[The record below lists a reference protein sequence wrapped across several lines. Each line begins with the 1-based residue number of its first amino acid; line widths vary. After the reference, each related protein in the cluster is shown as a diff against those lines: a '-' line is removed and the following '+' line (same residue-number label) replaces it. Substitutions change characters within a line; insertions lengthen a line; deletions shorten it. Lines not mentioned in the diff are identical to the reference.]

1 MRYFFSFLFRNK
13 ETVSKNNC
21 LGYWNISRIPH
32 SQYVC
37 YRSKKVKSL
46 SKSYFLNIR
55 PWWELH
61 WFLQVMSPPIC
72 SSQTPPFIII
82 MLGLLYCGESFSII
96 NMIRFVIISSSDE
109 QACKLLHPKNVL
121 HVHTSNKT
129 KRELNQSYFEH
140 VLLAW
145 MMQKA
150 KSPPVPTAP
159 KTALLVFPTPSAE
172 VSYFSEFEK
181 NKCVNRRKHWLA
193 FVGLFSYSA
202 ENKWIESKKIFF
214 TYFVYK
220 LLPFS
225 DRKQTYCG
233 WGFLLLFPWI

>member
-1 MRYFFSFLFRNK
+1 MQAS
-13 ETVSKNNC
+13 T
-21 LGYWNISRIPH
+21 
-32 SQYVC
+32 SQ
-37 YRSKKVKSL
+37 
-46 SKSYFLNIR
+46 
-55 PWWELH
+55 
-61 WFLQVMSPPIC
+61 
-72 SSQTPPFIII
+72 
-82 MLGLLYCGESFSII
+82 
-96 NMIRFVIISSSDE
+96 
-109 QACKLLHPKNVL
+109 NVL

-202 ENKWIESKKIFF
+202 ENKRIESKKIFF
-214 TYFVYK
+214 TYFVDK

-225 DRKQTYCG
+225 DQKQTYCG
-233 WGFLLLFPWI
+233 WSFLLLFPWIKLLYLHTLFLLLNKKEEKYTLMCKTWVFEFSCQKISWIVSECLILSFSSLEFPDKRQSVRQICLDTFHDCETMAIGIII